1 MGYSR
6 QVYMEAENEL
16 NRRHSEA
23 VGRAQQRLDDFYAVC
38 PEAED
43 VRRRIA
49 STASQAAKAV
59 LRGTDVR
66 ASLEALKA
74 ENLGL
79 QRRFAELLAEHGF
92 ARADIEPQYVCPKC
106 EDTGYVDGRM
116 CACHRALLRQI
127 AYENLN
133 RISPLTLSTFE
144 DFSLDYYSD
153 APVEGRRSDREQMRY
168 ILDYCKRYAEGFSAK
183 SGNLFFTGATGLG
196 KTHLSLA
203 IASAAIDKGFGVVY
217 GTAQNFAVSL
227 ERERFSRADENG
239 GDTLELLNECDLLI
253 LDDLGKENGNGWAL
267 ATIFQ
272 VVNAR
277 YEDMRPIV
285 VTSQYTLPALA
296 RRLGRAG
303 ERESADAIAS
313 RLFET
318 CDTVALPDI
327 DHRKAKGKPW
337 LSGA

>member
-253 LDDLGKENGNGWAL
+253 LDDLGMEISSSYITAMIYNIIDTRIML
-267 ATIFQ
+267 AKPTIISSNLSMQ
-272 VVNAR
+272 ELEKR
-277 YEDMRPIV
+277 YNERFVSRVLGFYDRMPFRGKDIR
-285 VTSQYTLPALA
+285 AKRKFE
-296 RRLGRAG
+296 RR
-303 ERESADAIAS
+303 
-313 RLFET
+313 
-318 CDTVALPDI
+318 
-327 DHRKAKGKPW
+327 
-337 LSGA
+337 